1 MAAETPAAA
10 ACCYRSVEAVNKLE
24 RSVGRGIVCT
34 QLEDLKDW
42 LSQ

>member
-1 MAAETPAAA
+1 MAAETPAA

-24 RSVGRGIVCT
+24 KSIGKGIACT